1 MNNSNVK
8 VAVRVR
14 PLNQKE
20 EGLSSECVVRVSGN
34 QITLLPPI
42 SYKEKARNDPHNFTF
57 DNCFWTEDRH
67 DTGQEDVFRHLGDG
81 ALENIWHGYNV
92 CIFAYGQTGSG
103 KTFSMMGTDDQPG
116 IVPRI
121 CLALFGKESNDSET
135 IRIEASYFEIYNEE
149 VRDLLRST
157 KKQKKL
163 RVREDRVLGPYVE
176 GLSCHAVQNYGKIKL
191 LLDQGNNQRA
201 IAETKMNEQSSRS
214 HAILTLNVTQTC
226 NDHKS
231 GASREL
237 MSKVSLVDLAGSE
250 RSYKSGAQGRQLKES
265 CNINKSL
272 LTLGLVIN
280 SLAKIS
286 ENKKRGQYVNYR
298 DSVLTWLLK
307 NSLGGNSK
315 TIMLATVSPAAD
327 NYQETLSTLKY
338 ADSAKQIVNQAVVNE
353 DRKSEVIEELQ
364 EEIKRLRV
372 QLTKTEQLKQAEL
385 QEQLEEKEN
394 LLRDLKTSWE
404 EKLKRTEAATQEWR
418 KNLENMGVIP
428 NKQDVIFSNQ
438 CYLIQQG
445 TTLIVHNIT
454 DHTKIGSGLSQDI
467 QISGAEQ
474 EHCVIRRT
482 EDEVFLIPI
491 NNSKTY
497 INGCLFKTLTQL
509 WHEDKIQ
516 IGNNVFILHLPNRPK
531 PDHMKT
537 KVSTEAEAQT
547 CNELNTEND
556 TLFIPFNRGAWNSSM
571 DEDEKSKLDKKA
583 KGFTQTIQATDEF
596 FSFPKNKK
604 MSDMFTQLSSES
616 NSCLNNM
623 NVNTIRN
630 TPAEYLEVG
639 VGRQI
644 QDSMVQCSPQ
654 YGEASSQTFEGL
666 KSRDYF
672 QDTPEMEY
680 HATLP
685 RQDIKMEAPVCLI
698 ENLKD
703 GSLQVNAEAVEILSK
718 INQPLV
724 VVAINGM
731 YRTGKSYLMNKLA
744 GVLKGFELSAAV
756 QAKTK
761 GIWMWCV
768 PHPLMKEK
776 TLVLLDTEGLGDVQ
790 KRNSKND
797 LKIFCLSVLLSS
809 ALIYNSRGTIDEDA
823 VEKLRF
829 VGELA
834 ELIKVKSKDNENNEG
849 QFSRHFPAFIWAVRD
864 VTLMLELDGKE
875 ITEDEYLENALSPQK
890 LESTEETSKI
900 SNRCRDTIRM
910 YFNTRKCFVFDPPS
924 ADKKVLQRMDEV
936 SEEEL
941 SSSFVDQCHKFCEYI
956 YKNVEVKLLDDI
968 KPVSG
973 EILGQLVYK
982 YTEAINSSTAVCME
996 DTVMSISEMENKAAV
1011 QEATEH
1017 YEKRMRERGQFPTE
1031 TLEEFIELSAQCE
1044 EEALQ
1049 IFIGKSFNDLKLI
1062 FHAQFMGNIEKRKR
1076 EFSEM
1081 NEVKSRK
1088 YCNRLIKKH
1097 SRDHEKALQQGL
1109 YSKPGGYLKFQEDM
1123 ALIEERYNSEPRK
1136 GVERIPGCLNPC
1148 QSSSS
1153 RLPSMLILKP
1163 GEERRLEESR
1173 FWEAL
1178 GILRPLLLSYSGVRE
1193 AVEVFFF
1200 PGSRS

>member
-20 EGLSSECVVRVSGN
+20 EVLSSECVVRVSGN

-121 CLALFGKESNDSET
+121 CSALFGKESNDSET

-364 EEIKRLRV
+364 EEIKRLRE

-516 IGNNVFILHLPNRPK
+516 IRNNVFILHLPNRPK

-537 KVSTEAEAQT
+537 KVSSEAEAQT
-547 CNELNTEND
+547 YNELNTEND
-556 TLFIPFNRGAWNSSM
+556 TLFIPFNRDGWNSSL
-571 DEDEKSKLDKKA
+571 DEKSKLDKKA
-583 KGFTQTIQATDEF
+583 KGFTQSIPATDEF
-596 FSFPKNKK
+596 FSFPKNK

-630 TPAEYLEVG
+630 TPAEYLEIG

-685 RQDIKMEAPVCLI
+685 RMHGAGTEDRIGVGNPHVAGIRGRIRP
-698 ENLKD
+698 
-703 GSLQVNAEAVEILSK
+703 GYSHRAGTGGK
-718 INQPLV
+718 IGLV
-724 VVAINGM
+724 YSHGAG
-731 YRTGKSYLMNKLA
+731 TGGRIGPGNSHGA
-744 GVLKGFELSAAV
+744 GTGGRIGPGNSHGAG
-756 QAKTK
+756 T
-761 GIWMWCV
+761 GGRI
-768 PHPLMKEK
+768 
-776 TLVLLDTEGLGDVQ
+776 GLGYSHGAGTGGRIGLGYSHGAGTGGRIGLEYSHAAGTRGRIGPD
-790 KRNSKND
+790 NSHGAGTRGR
-797 LKIFCLSVLLSS
+797 IGLSNSQGAGTGGRLGLS
-809 ALIYNSRGTIDEDA
+809 NSHGAGTCGRIGPGNSQGAGTRGRIGPGNSQGAGT
-823 VEKLRF
+823 
-829 VGELA
+829 VGRIGPGNSQQA
-834 ELIKVKSKDNENNEG
+834 G
-849 QFSRHFPAFIWAVRD
+849 
-864 VTLMLELDGKE
+864 
-875 ITEDEYLENALSPQK
+875 
-890 LESTEETSKI
+890 
-900 SNRCRDTIRM
+900 
-910 YFNTRKCFVFDPPS
+910 TRG
-924 ADKKVLQRMDEV
+924 R
-936 SEEEL
+936 
-941 SSSFVDQCHKFCEYI
+941 I
-956 YKNVEVKLLDDI
+956 
-968 KPVSG
+968 G
-973 EILGQLVYK
+973 LG
-982 YTEAINSSTAVCME
+982 NS
-996 DTVMSISEMENKAAV
+996 
-1011 QEATEH
+1011 
-1017 YEKRMRERGQFPTE
+1017 
-1031 TLEEFIELSAQCE
+1031 
-1044 EEALQ
+1044 
-1049 IFIGKSFNDLKLI
+1049 
-1062 FHAQFMGNIEKRKR
+1062 
-1076 EFSEM
+1076 
-1081 NEVKSRK
+1081 
-1088 YCNRLIKKH
+1088 
-1097 SRDHEKALQQGL
+1097 QGA
-1109 YSKPGGYLKFQEDM
+1109 GTG
-1123 ALIEERYNSEPRK
+1123 
-1136 GVERIPGCLNPC
+1136 
-1148 QSSSS
+1148 
-1153 RLPSMLILKP
+1153 
-1163 GEERRLEESR
+1163 
-1173 FWEAL
+1173 
-1178 GILRPLLLSYSGVRE
+1178 
-1193 AVEVFFF
+1193 
-1200 PGSRS
+1200 